1 MDGYSRLVSILK
13 VVLPL
18 AALALL
24 STLFLLSR
32 NMGSDVVLPFSQHE
46 VEGRLRSEQITG
58 PFFAGMTESGDDI
71 YVSAEIARPGDDDT
85 GAELEQMQGRILFA
99 GGGEM
104 RMTALTGTVQQEND
118 RVRFSGDVHIQ
129 TESGYDLRTE
139 TLFTAL
145 DRVAANAPT
154 QVKGTGPIGQLEA
167 GAMTLRSDDE
177 SKRIHLLFNNG
188 VKLVYDP
195 KQRER

>member
-32 NMGSDVVLPFSQHE
+32 NTGPEVVLPFSQHE
-46 VEGRLRSEQITG
+46 VEGRLRDEQITG

-71 YVSAEIARPGDDDT
+71 YVSAEIARPGDDDS
-85 GAELEQMQGRILFA
+85 GPEMEQMQGRILFA
-99 GGGEM
+99 QGGEL
-104 RMTALTGTVQQEND
+104 RMSALTGTVQHESD
-118 RVRFSGDVHIQ
+118 TVRFSGDVHMQ
-129 TESGYDLRTE
+129 TASGYDLRTQ

-145 DRVAANAPT
+145 NRVAADAPT
-154 QVKGTGPIGQLEA
+154 KVHGTGPIGQLEA
-167 GAMTLRSDDE
+167 GSMSLKMHAE
-177 SKRIHLLFNNG
+177 SKSIHLLFNNG

-195 KQRER
+195 KQSER